1 MDAKNSANMFKHL
14 EKQSEVLMESYRA
27 MSHELHRLQVEE
39 EMLMQKLYEVMSAEG
54 LLKKLCE
61 SRSSGYCHVKLF
73 LANGIGYGA
82 LLFNMKHV
90 YLRMQANM

>member
-54 LLKKLCE
+54 LLKKKDKQKD
-61 SRSSGYCHVKLF
+61 SRHVDMKEKDKDSDDEENLSSEEEFSAAPGL
-73 LANGIGYGA
+73 
-82 LLFNMKHV
+82 
-90 YLRMQANM
+90 